1 MAQDIDI
8 ASFSARYLALLR
20 RFPNQLQEHACL
32 IMPAPASS
40 GALVFAVSHNHHYL
54 LFHDPEGFSN
64 GVYQFGLPEEFFG
77 AIGPRHICAGSP
89 RSGSELKLAISNGEY
104 RLYQNS
110 ENDVLFDSSADS
122 RVVFTWS
129 GGIEPADRQLR
140 DSLDAIL
147 YLHQEGRGVEVEQA
161 LSPNYL
167 AETVFIQRQLGGES
181 AGDSHHRW
189 IRLPDD
195 TVRCLTQ
202 FEVVG
207 VENPK
212 VHALICVDADMAL
225 G

>member
-1 MAQDIDI
+1 MAQDINM

-20 RFPNQLQEHACL
+20 RFPNQLQAHSCL
-32 IMPAPASS
+32 VMPAPASS

-54 LFHDPEGFSN
+54 LFHDPEGCSK

-77 AIGPRHICAGSP
+77 AIGPRHIGSGSP
-89 RSGSELKLAISNGEY
+89 GSGSGLKLAISNGEY
-104 RLYQNS
+104 RLYQNT
-110 ENDVLFDSSADS
+110 ENAVLFDSSSDGG
-122 RVVFTWS
+122 VVFTWS
-129 GGIEPADRQLR
+129 GGIETADRQLR

-147 YLHQEGRGVEVEQA
+147 YLHQDGCGVEVEQA

-167 AETVFIQRQLGGES
+167 AETDFIQRQLGGELT
-181 AGDSHHRW
+181 DDPQHRW

-195 TVRCLTQ
+195 TVRCLSQ
-202 FEVVG
+202 FNVVAG
-207 VENPK
+207 SHPK